1 MGNTRETACRILESV
16 LERGSQSHQALRE
29 ALGRE
34 TDMDVR
40 DRRFVQ
46 RLVQGT
52 LERLLLLDAKL
63 NQVSRTPVKK
73 MKPWIRS
80 LLRMSTY
87 QLLFLDNIPAS
98 AVCSQAVKLAEKRGF
113 AGLKGFVNGVLR
125 NIARDPSLPEGGP
138 ELFYSVP
145 RWLLDRWEAEL
156 GPETAEAFL
165 QASLE
170 PGRLAVRWNLS
181 CAAPEEFRRSLE
193 AQTVKVEPLPYSLP
207 GAYLEGFDRVD
218 RLEAFEKGW
227 LQVQNVSSILAG
239 LAAAPAPG
247 NRVLDLCAAP
257 GGKSL
262 HMADQLRGT
271 GQVIACDLTPRKV
284 EKIEENRRRCGFA
297 NLEARVSD
305 ARVFRPEW
313 EGAFDRVVADLPCSG
328 LGTIGHKPEI
338 KYRVTP
344 EELDSLV
351 RLQREILSVAWR
363 YLKPGGIL
371 LYSTCTVNRQE
382 NRDNF
387 RWLTEHFPLEPVPL
401 AESMPEGLREECREE
416 GFLQLVPGKHP
427 CDGFFISKCKRIETN
442 V

>member
-1 MGNTRETACRILESV
+1 MGNTRETACRILEAV
-16 LERGSQSHQALRE
+16 LEQGGQSHQMLRE
-29 ALGRE
+29 TLGRE
-34 TDMDVR
+34 RDMDAR

-63 NQVSRTPVKK
+63 NAVSRTPVRK

-87 QLLFLDNIPAS
+87 QLLFLDNIPAP
-98 AVCSQAVKLAEKRGF
+98 AVCSQAVQLAEKRGF

-156 GPETAEAFL
+156 GPEAAQAFL

-181 CAAPEEFRRSLE
+181 CAAPEAIRQSLE
-193 AQTVKVEPLPYSLP
+193 RQKVRTEPLPYGLP

-239 LAAAPAPG
+239 LAAAPEPG

-262 HMADQLRGT
+262 HLADQLRGS
-271 GQVIACDLTPRKV
+271 GQVVACDLTPRKV
-284 EKIEENRRRCGFA
+284 EKIEENRRRCGFS

-313 EGAFDRVVADLPCSG
+313 EGAFDWVMADLPCSG

-344 EELDSLV
+344 AELDSLAG
-351 RLQREILSVAWR
+351 LQREILSVAWR
-363 YLKPGGIL
+363 YLKPGGVL
-371 LYSTCTVNRQE
+371 VYSTCTVSRQE
-382 NRDNF
+382 NQENF
-387 RWLTEHFPLEPVPL
+387 QWLLEHFPLEPVSLEGTLP
-401 AESMPEGLREECREE
+401 AGLREKSLAE
-416 GFLQLVPGKHP
+416 GVLQLVPGVHP
-427 CDGFFISKCKRIETN
+427 CDGFFISKCKRI
-442 V
+442 